1 MNPFEANQGL
11 SRRRVLGVGAGV
23 AAVLAASSTVSD
35 ALAGPQD
42 AGDRILQIR
51 NATIQ
56 INYAGVRFLIDP
68 MMADQGA
75 YPGFPGSA
83 MSHLR
88 NPLVPLPMPV
98 AALIDVDAVIVTHTH
113 LDHWDEAAQRALP
126 KTMPIFAQNDTDA
139 DTIRSQGFLNVSI
152 LGADT
157 VFNGVRLKRTGGHH
171 GEQRVLEA
179 VPILD
184 PVCGVVLSKSG
195 HETVYVVGDT
205 IWNDDVAT
213 AITNHR
219 PDVIVLNAGYAQLI
233 DLGPILMG
241 PQGVLSVSKAAPN
254 ARLVA
259 THMEAVNHCILS
271 RADLRAF
278 ADREGFSSRLDIPR
292 DGEWLTL

>member
-1 MNPFEANQGL
+1 MSPFATGAGL
-11 SRRRVLGVGAGV
+11 SRRGMLGVGAGV
-23 AAVLAASSTVSD
+23 VATLAASGAVAE
-35 ALAGPQD
+35 ALTKPQG
-42 AGDRILQIR
+42 AGDRVLQIR
-51 NATIQ
+51 NATMQ
-56 INYAGVRFLIDP
+56 INYAGARFLIDP

-98 AALIDVDAVIVTHTH
+98 STLVDVDAVIVTHTH
-113 LDHWDEAAQRALP
+113 IDHWDEAAQRALP
-126 KTMPIFAQNDTDA
+126 KTMPIFAQNGADA
-139 DTIRSQGFLNVSI
+139 DTIRSQGFSDVRI

-157 VFNGVRLKRTGGHH
+157 LFKGVRLARTGGHH
-171 GEQRVLEA
+171 GGDRVLEA
-179 VPILD
+179 IPILD
-184 PVCGVVLSKSG
+184 PVSGVVLSKAG

-205 IWNDDVAT
+205 IWNDLVAA

-219 PDVIVLNAGYAQLI
+219 PDVIILNAGYAHWV

-241 PQGVLSVSKAAPN
+241 PQDVLAVSKAAPN
-254 ARLVA
+254 ARLIA

-278 ADREGFSSRLDIPR
+278 AEKEGFSSRLDIPR
-292 DGEWLTL
+292 DGEWLAL